1 MLILLL
7 YCANYGSIRI
17 GAEGNVMTKTNTDK
31 IEELKNKI
39 KALQEIKEELLSSES
54 DADLIAKLE
63 GTITLLKSRLVKRVT
78 GRNG

>member
-1 MLILLL
+1 
-7 YCANYGSIRI
+7 
-17 GAEGNVMTKTNTDK
+17 MTKTNTDK

>member
-1 MLILLL
+1 
-7 YCANYGSIRI
+7 
-17 GAEGNVMTKTNTDK
+17 MTTNTDK

-39 KALQEIKEELLSSES
+39 KALQEIKEELLSFES

-63 GTITLLKSRLVKRVT
+63 GTITLLKARLVKRVT